1 MKDLENRVLREQKG
15 SYHTLSERGAPM
27 DTFLQRFAA
36 VVWGLLSGFD
46 RNDPLDFP
54 LCVSVSLWF
63 NLWGF
68 SFPAF

>member
-1 MKDLENRVLREQKG
+1 
-15 SYHTLSERGAPM
+15 M